1 VDVLSA
7 SLVAALG
14 NLPALTDGFSAAFL
28 GAARAAAAG
37 HELRRR
43 PSAFL
48 AGCSG
53 PAVSTGAMVAGAGA
67 GVTTASWR
75 VSAVG

>member
-53 PAVSTGAMVAGAGA
+53 PAVSTGPWSPAPVRAAEAGARLA
-67 GVTTASWR
+67 
-75 VSAVG
+75 